1 MSIMI
6 RKIQEGDFAQVVAL
20 IQEFA
25 EFQKHPE
32 RMNNSLDRMLAE
44 KAYIHGFVAENEQQ
58 QVVGY
63 AMYYFSY
70 HTWSGKSIYLED
82 LYVQPT
88 HRKQNIGKDLL
99 EAVIGLAK
107 EENCHRVRWQVSTWN
122 TNAQEFYKKMGA
134 VINNEEYDCDLYLR

>member
-1 MSIMI
+1 MSTNI
-6 RKIQEGDFAQVVAL
+6 RNIEERDFEQVVAL
-20 IQEFA
+20 VREFA

-32 RMNNSLDRMLAE
+32 RMNNSLERMQEE
-44 KAYIHGFVAENEQQ
+44 KDYITGFVAENDQQ
-58 QVVGY
+58 QIVGY
-63 AMYYFSY
+63 AMYYYSY

-88 HRKQNIGKDLL
+88 QRGQGTGKHLL

-107 EENCHRVRWQVSTWN
+107 AENCHRVRWQVSTWN
-122 TNAQEFYKKMGA
+122 TPAQEFYKKMGA